1 MKHVES
7 AFLEVV
13 DVLEPLGIPYML
25 IGGFALTFWGVPRAT
40 VDVDL
45 NIWVEPEK
53 EGEVIAE
60 LLARFRPLRP
70 SPEEFVRRHHV
81 LPVAVGEGTRVDIV
95 LARLPYEREMI
106 RRAITANLRG
116 RPVQV
121 VALEDL
127 VYMKIISERFRD
139 QDDVTNL
146 LRQNRKRIDRASLEP
161 RVREAAEQLAMPE
174 ILTLLQHELSRP

>member
-1 MKHVES
+1 M
-7 AFLEVV
+7 
-13 DVLEPLGIPYML
+13 
-25 IGGFALTFWGVPRAT
+25 
-40 VDVDL
+40 
-45 NIWVEPEK
+45 
-53 EGEVIAE
+53 
-60 LLARFRPLRP
+60 
-70 SPEEFVRRHHV
+70 

-95 LARLPYEREMI
+95 LARREMI
-106 RRAITANLRG
+106 GRAITANLRG

-139 QDDVTNL
+139 QDDATNL

-174 ILTLLQHELSRP
+174 ILTLVQRELSRP